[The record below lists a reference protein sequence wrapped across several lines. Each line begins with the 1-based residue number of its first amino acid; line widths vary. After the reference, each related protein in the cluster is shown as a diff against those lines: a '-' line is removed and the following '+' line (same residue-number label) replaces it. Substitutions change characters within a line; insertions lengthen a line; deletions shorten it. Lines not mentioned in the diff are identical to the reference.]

1 MTWESYSNQL
11 LDEGSITDGPVK
23 CTFTF
28 GRRYGICHL
37 VNKETAGD
45 FEFNGI
51 GDSNW
56 YRIKKANKSSTAIYR
71 HDKNWAWEVV
81 VGLGW
86 AKA

>member
-1 MTWESYSNQL
+1 
-11 LDEGSITDGPVK
+11 
-23 CTFTF
+23 
-28 GRRYGICHL
+28 L